1 MNLIDKIK
9 DQLKRDKRNL
19 IFFFDEEANYKEDL
33 PEIEAA
39 GFTLIEVGE
48 NFFELKYKL
57 EFELQ
62 EKQVVLYHPKPRPVG
77 KELRKYPLLD
87 LLVANSELKLDE
99 VSEFMAEYGL
109 NPNMQPLVKEYKK
122 QLLTKT
128 ARKKLAGILEPGR
141 FTEHNLK
148 LGLIAMQLDFNSV
161 PNRNTCIAK
170 WLSLALDP
178 KSFKK
183 ANKRLRDLNLEEE
196 FITWMFN
203 IADLKTSQL
212 DLNFAKNLA
221 ARIKYNVLTAYI
233 DKPVKEDT
241 YTKLK
246 LERAADINRLMN
258 LFKEWEENRQLSR
271 HIEPVFDDLGAIV
284 KSENILAWYGP
295 DAEYGF
301 NSEKIKNFIIES
313 LYEKLENDP
322 ARVNES
328 AIKWLREPELSPY
341 NELQFRFLYHT
352 SAMYN
357 TLSAYN
363 SFRLNSLNDYI
374 KEYTSELYKVDNN
387 YRKALMAFDQL
398 KDLLHHFEAEAEAQF
413 TNLNTRYDDFLKGLN
428 YEWLS
433 LLEEKKFDYAQ
444 IDAPKQYDFYRD
456 HLENFNYKVV
466 VIISDALR
474 YELAQDLYDELI
486 SNSQNKLSLQ
496 PSLASIPSYTNL
508 GMSNLLPNDVII
520 AERADKDL
528 QFKIDGKRTVSSNR
542 EKILQAK
549 DPESKTLGYTEMKK
563 MTKDQKRAFFKDT
576 RITYIY
582 HDWIDSIGDKKSTED
597 AVFEATEKALSEI
610 KWMIRNIS
618 GELGISYVMLTS
630 DHGFLYNFNQLKENT
645 REELPKAEGIVKT
658 HNRFVIAENFA
669 GKVDGYSF
677 PLKNTTNIETDFK
690 VALPRAINR
699 YKKQGNIGHQF
710 VHGGAALQEIITP
723 VLKYYKQVSPE
734 SQQQVS
740 FTRIDET
747 TRILSGSLK
756 LTLLQNDPV
765 SNNLRDAEI
774 IIGLYSETGEL
785 LSEQEVL
792 VHFNATSKN
801 PKERIYDEILSL
813 NAEGT
818 RANFCYLR
826 AYNKIDTERLN
837 PIVLN
842 DLLKISSLTDKDEF

>member
-9 DQLKRDKRNL
+9 DQLKRDRRNL
-19 IFFFDEEANYKEDL
+19 IFFFDKDGNYKEDL

-39 GFTLIEVGE
+39 GYTLIEVGE
-48 NFFELKYKL
+48 NFFKLKYRL

-109 NPNMQPLVKEYKK
+109 NANMQPLVKEYKK

-141 FTEHNLK
+141 FTEPNLK

-161 PNRNTCIAK
+161 PNRNACIAK

-183 ANKRLRDLNLEEE
+183 TNKRLRDLNLEEE

-203 IADLKTSQL
+203 IVDLKTSQL

-258 LFKEWEENRQLSR
+258 FFKEWEENRQLSR

-284 KSENILAWYGP
+284 KSDNILAWYGP

-313 LYEKLENDP
+313 LYENLEKDP

-328 AIKWLREPELSPY
+328 AIKWLRELELSPET
-341 NELQFRFLYHT
+341 ELQFRFIYHA

-357 TLSAYN
+357 TLNAYN
-363 SFRLNSLNDYI
+363 SFRFNSLNDYI
-374 KEYTSELYKVDNN
+374 KEYTGELYKVDNN

-398 KDLLHHFEAEAEAQF
+398 KDLLHHFEAAAEAQVN
-413 TNLNTRYDDFLKGLN
+413 NLNTRYDNFLKSLN

-486 SNSQNKLSLQ
+486 ANSKNKLSLE

-508 GMSNLLPNDVII
+508 GMSNLLPNNGIN
-520 AERADKDL
+520 AEKAEKDL
-528 QFKIDGKRTVSSNR
+528 QYKIDGNSTVSSNR
-542 EKILQAK
+542 EKILQIK

-563 MTKDQKRAFFKDT
+563 MTKEQKRAFFKDT

-582 HDWIDSIGDKKSTED
+582 HDWIDSIGDKKGTED
-597 AVFEATEKALSEI
+597 AAFEATEKALSEI

-618 GELGISYVMLTS
+618 GELGIYYVMLTS
-630 DHGFLYNFNQLKENT
+630 DHGFLYNYNQLKENA
-645 REELPKAEGIVKT
+645 REDLPKAQGIIKT

-677 PLKNTTNIETDFK
+677 PLKNTTNIETDLK
-690 VALPRAINR
+690 IALPRAINR

-734 SQQQVS
+734 AQQQVS
-740 FTRIDET
+740 FTRIDEN